1 VGRESILLGET
12 VGDAVGN
19 SLGGSLGDEL
29 GGGLVSPE
37 PAAVRA
43 GLATGDF
50 VGVSVGK

>member
-1 VGRESILLGET
+1 MTYWGET

-19 SLGGSLGDEL
+19 SLGESLGDEL
-29 GGGLVSPE
+29 DAGLMSPE
-37 PAAVRA
+37 RVAVGA